1 MQIYILCLL
10 SVSMDL
16 SNLVRSKFQHQLNW
30 LGSCQ
35 PTTTYP
41 IFCHRRV
48 HGVHMMQLTYANT
61 IIVQVLFSSR

>member
-1 MQIYILCLL
+1 MQIYNLCLL

-16 SNLVRSKFQHQLNW
+16 SNLICSKFQHQLNW

-48 HGVHMMQLTYANT
+48 HGVHMQLTYANT